1 MPHLPWSI
9 LSLVLSLLNLTR
21 MSYIFSDCPH
31 LDPVRTSQPNRGN
44 VFSHKFKIF
53 KRKYAQMYLSTSRWF
68 VIRQEHI
75 HTYIPHPQTSL
86 RFCAWTKENKR
97 KKRRQ
102 RRTKDR
108 SYKYRVWR
116 QSGVNSTLKGNLFSF
131 LCVSVKLC
139 SEMAGPKAL
148 SPLLPSSTMGRK
160 RVLWRVCACVSM
172 CRDRNDDERTQ
183 EWVSFFWF
191 SVGELL

>member
-75 HTYIPHPQTSL
+75 HTHISPTHRHLSAFARGPKKKKKKKK
-86 RFCAWTKENKR
+86 TKKNKR
-97 KKRRQ
+97 LILQ
-102 RRTKDR
+102 IQSLETER
-108 SYKYRVWR
+108 SKFNAE
-116 QSGVNSTLKGNLFSF
+116 GKFIIF
-131 LCVSVKLC
+131 F
-139 SEMAGPKAL
+139 
-148 SPLLPSSTMGRK
+148 
-160 RVLWRVCACVSM
+160 VC
-172 CRDRNDDERTQ
+172 
-183 EWVSFFWF
+183 
-191 SVGELL
+191 